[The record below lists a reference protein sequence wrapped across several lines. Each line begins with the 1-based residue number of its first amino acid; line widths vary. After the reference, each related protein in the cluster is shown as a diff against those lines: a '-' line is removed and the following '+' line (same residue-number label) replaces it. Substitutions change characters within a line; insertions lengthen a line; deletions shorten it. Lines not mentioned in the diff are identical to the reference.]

1 MGRMGSTTSVR
12 ARQMRR
18 ELARWQRSG
27 LKLRE
32 YGQQHGIPLSTLSW
46 WRQVF
51 RRAGEQGNAASK
63 QSRRAMW
70 WCSPKCRSR
79 RMFQG
84 HHRCGDRPAQR
95 ASGAGAGGSRYRH
108 AAAGAPG
115 PADDMLTLPASV
127 RVFVARGAT
136 DLRRSFDRLSAQVQE
151 VLRQDPLSGHVFVF
165 FNRQRNRVKLLVWE
179 RDGFWLLYKRLE
191 AGTFAVLD
199 RDEINAREL
208 YLLLEGIEV
217 IRERRRYT
225 RLAVSESRYSVRCSY
240 STYTVVIRAA
250 GGGGTWR
257 RQAAQRLKQSSTNSA
272 TRSIGSTKR
281 TRRYAS
287 GCSC

>member
-32 YGQQHGIPLSTLSW
+32 YGQQHGIPVSTLTW

-51 RRAGEQGNAASK
+51 RRAGERGTQRLRGSP
-63 QSRRAMW
+63 RAMW
-70 WCSPKCRSR
+70 WCSPKCPSR
-79 RMFQG
+79 RRFQA
-84 HHRCGDRPAQR
+84 HQRSGDRPAQR
-95 ASGAGAGGSRYRH
+95 AYGAGTGESRYRNT
-108 AAAGAPG
+108 AAGAPG

-151 VLRQDPLSGHVFVF
+151 VLRQDPLSGQVFVF
-165 FNRQRNRVKLLVWE
+165 FNRQRNWVKLLVWE
-179 RDGFWLLYKRLE
+179 LDGFWLLYKRLE

-208 YLLLEGIEV
+208 YLLLERIEV

-225 RLAVSESRYSVRCSY
+225 R
-240 STYTVVIRAA
+240 
-250 GGGGTWR
+250 
-257 RQAAQRLKQSSTNSA
+257 
-272 TRSIGSTKR
+272 
-281 TRRYAS
+281 
-287 GCSC
+287 